1 MAVTRRDVAKAA
13 GVSTATVS
21 NVLNNS
27 DKVKAE
33 TAEHVRQ
40 VIKQL
45 NYSPNMVARSLSTKR
60 TMQVGIILEDIS
72 NPFFAELAEDF
83 ERAADEKNYFV
94 NICMGLSKLDAY
106 FENFISRGLEGIFV
120 TALPHKFDTQKLYR
134 LVDNGIKVVASGNMQ
149 IDTKRIS
156 SLENDYEDGMWKIME
171 YLYKLGHR
179 EIAYLSGLGRKLES
193 DCRCRFYLNN
203 VKRLGLNYEDHLLI
217 DGKFPY
223 TTTMLDGYQR
233 ARQLVESGKKF
244 TAAVC
249 GNDMMA
255 IGAMRAFKECGLR
268 IPEDVSVVGIDGTDL
283 ARYSSP
289 SLTTLEVDKKLGRKA
304 FELLYA
310 NMIQGNVGYY
320 RNGGKL
326 LVRESTAARS

>member
-40 VIKQL
+40 VIKAAELQSQYGRQKPVHKAD
-45 NYSPNMVARSLSTKR
+45 NAGGHHTGGYI
-60 TMQVGIILEDIS
+60 Q
-72 NPFFAELAEDF
+72 PFFAELAEDF
-83 ERAADEKNYFV
+83 ERAADEQNYFV

-134 LVDNGIKVVASGNMQ
+134 LVDNGIKVVASGNVQ

-203 VKRLGLNYEDHLLI
+203 VKRLGLDYEDHLLI

-233 ARQLVESGKKF
+233 G
-244 TAAVC
+244 AAT
-249 GNDMMA
+249 G
-255 IGAMRAFKECGLR
+255 R
-268 IPEDVSVVGIDGTDL
+268 VG
-283 ARYSSP
+283 
-289 SLTTLEVDKKLGRKA
+289 
-304 FELLYA
+304 
-310 NMIQGNVGYY
+310 
-320 RNGGKL
+320 
-326 LVRESTAARS
+326 

>member
-1 MAVTRRDVAKAA
+1 
-13 GVSTATVS
+13 
-21 NVLNNS
+21 
-27 DKVKAE
+27 
-33 TAEHVRQ
+33 
-40 VIKQL
+40 
-45 NYSPNMVARSLSTKR
+45 MVARSLSTKR

-179 EIAYLSGLGRKLES
+179 EIAYLSG
-193 DCRCRFYLNN
+193 C
-203 VKRLGLNYEDHLLI
+203 
-217 DGKFPY
+217 
-223 TTTMLDGYQR
+223 
-233 ARQLVESGKKF
+233 
-244 TAAVC
+244 
-249 GNDMMA
+249 
-255 IGAMRAFKECGLR
+255 
-268 IPEDVSVVGIDGTDL
+268 
-283 ARYSSP
+283 
-289 SLTTLEVDKKLGRKA
+289 
-304 FELLYA
+304 LLYTSRC
-310 NMIQGNVGYY
+310 V
-320 RNGGKL
+320 
-326 LVRESTAARS
+326 

>member
-83 ERAADEKNYFV
+83 ERAADEQNYFV

-106 FENFISRGLEGIFV
+106 FENFISRGL
-120 TALPHKFDTQKLYR
+120 
-134 LVDNGIKVVASGNMQ
+134 
-149 IDTKRIS
+149 
-156 SLENDYEDGMWKIME
+156 
-171 YLYKLGHR
+171 
-179 EIAYLSGLGRKLES
+179 
-193 DCRCRFYLNN
+193 
-203 VKRLGLNYEDHLLI
+203 
-217 DGKFPY
+217 
-223 TTTMLDGYQR
+223 
-233 ARQLVESGKKF
+233 
-244 TAAVC
+244 
-249 GNDMMA
+249 
-255 IGAMRAFKECGLR
+255 
-268 IPEDVSVVGIDGTDL
+268 
-283 ARYSSP
+283 
-289 SLTTLEVDKKLGRKA
+289 
-304 FELLYA
+304 
-310 NMIQGNVGYY
+310 
-320 RNGGKL
+320 
-326 LVRESTAARS
+326 